1 MVFNIIN
8 ILQITNRSFDILS
21 ISFIEFYFFSV
32 VSLLDYMTVKLI
44 FFIVNSIVVILHVE
58 LNTSKKI
65 YDGHSLNNR
74 NFGVLQ
80 LEQNYSIGL
89 TWLTLF
95 NLILNTIWEGS
106 ITLIVCVR
114 ELNWPKGNSLQS
126 ISRSITIASC
136 ALLR

>member
-89 TWLTLF
+89 T
-95 NLILNTIWEGS
+95 
-106 ITLIVCVR
+106 
-114 ELNWPKGNSLQS
+114 
-126 ISRSITIASC
+126 
-136 ALLR
+136 